1 MVHEGDIVTAERLT
15 RLETKLDILIA
26 QIDKLPPSP
35 TCVANHKDHET
46 RLTKLEGWRNK
57 IILSSGVFQL
67 WPSTYELWMFKS
79 DDLAKQNALDLTRKA
94 KMFVSYTTQLSYLR
108 RLQIV
113 VRNDNSPA
121 MRWARL
127 IGFDYEATLTAYTP
141 DGVDCHIYTR
151 FNHGFSGS

>member
-57 IILSSGVFQL
+57 IIGIMLALNIVFIL
-67 WPSTYELWMFKS
+67 VIDKIKNWMWPT
-79 DDLAKQNALDLTRKA
+79 
-94 KMFVSYTTQLSYLR
+94 
-108 RLQIV
+108 
-113 VRNDNSPA
+113 
-121 MRWARL
+121 
-127 IGFDYEATLTAYTP
+127 
-141 DGVDCHIYTR
+141 
-151 FNHGFSGS
+151 